1 MLEKLIIKHSPKILP
16 ILAATCLMLP
26 GRINADETKKYIFLN
41 AGYNVLGPNFSD
53 SYNSGI
59 SYGAGAGRFD
69 NGYGYEFGINFFNSN
84 ASSQSTSKRG
94 LISGSQSSNSDRL
107 GLTSINAALYLG
119 TNNLSFGVR
128 ALAQNARLTKEY
140 VASHYSIFSRS
151 DSLTRNFVNETLFG
165 GELFFRYNPK
175 LSNDGMEVVF
185 EGGIQKTKGVEHPDL
200 KSELS
205 YLKAQLNFPI
215 SKPPKKPRRR

>member
-1 MLEKLIIKHSPKILP
+1 MLEKLVINNKKILP
-16 ILAATCLMLP
+16 ILAATCLMVP
-26 GRINADETKKYIFLN
+26 GKINADEAKKYIFLN
-41 AGYNVLGPNFSD
+41 AGYNVLGPNFSGT
-53 SYNSGI
+53 YNSGI

-69 NGYGYEFGINFFNSN
+69 NGYGYELGINLFNSD
-84 ASSQSTSKRG
+84 ASSQSASKQG
-94 LISGSQSSNSDRL
+94 FISGSQSSNSDRL

-119 TNNLSFGVR
+119 TNNLSLGLR

-175 LSNDGMEVVF
+175 LNDEGMEIVF
-185 EGGIQKTKGVEHPDL
+185 EGGIQKTKGVEHPNL
-200 KSELS
+200 KSELE
-205 YLKAQLNFPI
+205 YLKVQLNFPI
-215 SKPPKKPRRR
+215 RKPTKKPRRR